1 LRGISK
7 IGDILQG
14 KLPKGA
20 PDIGMGANVASLIF
34 AELDAGAAIL
44 DAASRARFT
53 SMDPTVFKFK
63 FEVKTTRI
71 VGHCDLWDVCKNGVW
86 VKEKRYWESRS
97 QSAVTIT
104 KTIDSSMGD
113 WGLVSSGPKG
123 RFDPDKAD
131 KYVNTLVKEKF
142 GQLGGNKAT
151 LAAAQSGCKR
161 TATEEGEF

>member
-1 LRGISK
+1 
-7 IGDILQG
+7 
-14 KLPKGA
+14 
-20 PDIGMGANVASLIF
+20 MGANVASLIF

-71 VGHCDLWDVCKNGVW
+71 IAHCDTWEVCRNGVW
-86 VKEKRYWESRS
+86 VRENRYWESRS

-123 RFDPDKAD
+123 RFDPEKAD
-131 KYVNTLVKEKF
+131 DYARGLIKGAFAGLSSNP
-142 GQLGGNKAT
+142 AT
-151 LAAAQSGCKR
+151 LATAQSGCK
-161 TATEEGEF
+161 